1 MRRDYD
7 CRPAGPVALL
17 VLLILGT
24 SGGAGADMSF
34 LAYGVDAQ
42 SIVLGQAVTSLVD
55 DAAACY
61 WNPAGLAHVERS
73 QLLLSHVE
81 SFADLRREYAA
92 VTQPVGGMAFGFAFD
107 GVWTDNLE
115 GYDEYANPT
124 GSFGWSQFE
133 AGLSVG
139 MPIGSGIA
147 VGAAGK
153 LLREDIGAYST
164 SGWAIDLGAQWAPE
178 WRVPLRF
185 GLAVKNVGP
194 AMKFIER
201 EFDLPLMVQGGVSWQ
216 RALGSNGSRLTLAA
230 DLKSVRDDGTAALFG
245 AEYGYGNLL
254 SFGVGYQGGQDNQDV
269 SFGLGVERG
278 RVGFHWAYV
287 PISDELGNEDEH
299 RFSLRLAL

>member
-1 MRRDYD
+1 MRRRYV
-7 CRPAGPVALL
+7 CCPAASAVLLALL
-17 VLLILGT
+17 VLGT
-24 SGGAGADMSF
+24 TGGAGADMSF

-42 SIVLGQAVTSLVD
+42 SIMLGQAVTSLVD

-73 QLLLSHVE
+73 QMLLSHVE

-92 VTQPVGGMAFGFAFD
+92 VTQPVGGIAFGFAFD

-115 GYDEYANPT
+115 GYDESANPT
-124 GSFGWSQFE
+124 GSFGWSEFE
-133 AGLSVG
+133 ASLSAG

-153 LLREDIGAYST
+153 MLREDIGAYSAN
-164 SGWAIDLGAQWAPE
+164 GWAVDLGAQWAPE

-185 GLAVKNVGP
+185 GLTVKNLGP
-194 AMKFIER
+194 PMKFIET
-201 EFDLPLMVQGGVSWQ
+201 EFDLPLTVQGGVSWQ
-216 RALGSNGSRLTLAA
+216 RDLGGNGSRLTLAA
-230 DLKSVRDDGTAALFG
+230 DLKSVHDDGTAALFG

-269 SFGLGVERG
+269 SFGIGVERG
-278 RVGFHWAYV
+278 RVAFHWAFI